1 MTDDDIRTAFGSVF
15 TDEPPLGVHS
25 AEVLR
30 KGRGRLRRRRAALAG
45 GFAAVVAAVVVGG
58 SLLPGPREL
67 VSAARPSPDRA
78 AGPCSTG
85 PESSTAPA
93 TLQGSTAPAAT
104 TLPVRPCEPTT
115 AEQAQALTGLL
126 TRVGVLPSEFTLRGA
141 DDSPVLFVERR
152 GEYLLTADLV
162 APDGQEGA
170 LTVLVGGLSS
180 GDSRPSCQPP
190 ATCEFRTVDGET
202 LQITTR
208 PFGSAGEVLTM
219 VYHLS
224 ADGSQVYASTSNV
237 SSRASGATGKARTP
251 PSIDH
256 QPLTVD
262 QLVKLV
268 TLPGLEF

>member
-45 GFAAVVAAVVVGG
+45 GFAAVVAAVVVSG
-58 SLLPGPREL
+58 SLLPGQRDL
-67 VSAARPSPDRA
+67 VSAARPTPDPA
-78 AGPCSTG
+78 SGPCSTG
-85 PESSTAPA
+85 PES
-93 TLQGSTAPAAT
+93 STAPAAT

-115 AEQAQALTGLL
+115 AERAQALTGLV

-141 DDSPVLFVERR
+141 DDSPVLFVQRR

-219 VYHLS
+219 VYHLR
-224 ADGSQVYASTSNV
+224 ADGSQVYTSTSNV
-237 SSRASGATGKARTP
+237 SSRASHATGKARTP